1 MNKKTIFRIISVAF
15 SILIWQTVS
24 MIVNADFLFASPIAV
39 SKRLVTLLF
48 EPDFSITVLFSFLR
62 ISLGFLLAFVFGIL
76 FSLISGYSSF
86 FEYLL
91 WPFVISVKS
100 VPIASFIILCLIWL
114 DFNILTVVISML
126 IAFPVIYSNVLQG
139 IKSTDKGLIELSDLY
154 NVPFNR
160 RLLYI
165 YIPTI
170 KPFLLSSCNVAIGMA
185 WKAGVAAEVIGVIK
199 GSIGGKLYDAKIYF
213 QNADLL
219 AWTVVIILI
228 SVLSEKIFLKILKFF
243 FTRLELK

>member
-1 MNKKTIFRIISVAF
+1 
-15 SILIWQTVS
+15 
-24 MIVNADFLFASPIAV
+24 
-39 SKRLVTLLF
+39 
-48 EPDFSITVLFSFLR
+48 
-62 ISLGFLLAFVFGIL
+62 
-76 FSLISGYSSF
+76 
-86 FEYLL
+86 
-91 WPFVISVKS
+91 
-100 VPIASFIILCLIWL
+100 
-114 DFNILTVVISML
+114 ML